1 MLMTICEFCNKVGFY
16 VTQEEWGEIEKD
28 YIMSPLGDDDFV
40 RSWVK
45 NGGVMPL
52 LKSRRERMVELGE
65 RVMELVKTVVHL
77 KSELVKARKE
87 KELEV
92 ERVRKENELKL
103 ALRDLEID
111 RLKGLVEVAETELCK
126 RDLVIER
133 LKSMKSPAEKD
144 RDMTADMLDD
154 LFYLVKEITE

>member
-1 MLMTICEFCNKVGFY
+1 M
-16 VTQEEWGEIEKD
+16 
-28 YIMSPLGDDDFV
+28 
-40 RSWVK
+40 
-45 NGGVMPL
+45 
-52 LKSRRERMVELGE
+52 
-65 RVMELVKTVVHL
+65 HL